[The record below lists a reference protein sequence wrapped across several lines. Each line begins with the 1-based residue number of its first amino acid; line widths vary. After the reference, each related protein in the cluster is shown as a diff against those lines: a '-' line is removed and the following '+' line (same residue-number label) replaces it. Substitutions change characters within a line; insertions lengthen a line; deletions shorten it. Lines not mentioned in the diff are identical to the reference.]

1 MLNQVVIMGRLTR
14 DPELRYT
21 PSNLPVVSFSIAVTR
36 NYSHEG
42 GEAQT
47 DFINIVAW
55 RKTAEFISQWFAKG
69 QMIIV
74 VGSLQSSSWTDK
86 NGNKRTAINVVA
98 SEVQFGEPKRN
109 REENANATPYNQSQP
124 ANYGNTGYNGNR
136 PQGGYVNH
144 QSQPNNYGGNGAP
157 QQQGFF
163 QEPQQSQQPMN
174 NQGGYGYNVASPA
187 YNQNQPANN
196 NPNYNQNQR
205 PPQRQAHVNGFDLP
219 NNPPEPS
226 YDLPKGNSDFAE
238 IADEDG
244 EVPF

>member
-36 NYSHEG
+36 NYSSEV
-42 GEAQT
+42 GETQT
-47 DFINIVAW
+47 DFINVVAW
-55 RKTAEFISQWFAKG
+55 RKTAEFISQWFVKG

-86 NGNKRTAINVVA
+86 NGNNRTAINVVA

-109 REENANATPYNQSQP
+109 REENANAAGNQ
-124 ANYGNTGYNGNR
+124 
-136 PQGGYVNH
+136 PQGGYGNH
-144 QSQPNNYGGNGAP
+144 QSQPNNYGGNAAP
-157 QQQGFF
+157 QQQEFF
-163 QEPQQSQQPMN
+163 QQPQRPMN
-174 NQGGYGYNVASPA
+174 NQGGYGYNAAPPA

-205 PPQRQAHVNGFDLP
+205 PPQRQAHANGFDLP

-226 YDLPKGNSDFAE
+226 YDPPKGNSDFAE